1 MDNEELG
8 EILNS
13 ICLLHLIFKKNG
25 FKYENFDEN
34 TRLTFNH
41 YLTLKILE
49 NGEMLAMSEIRNLIG
64 INKKNMTYLT
74 DKLVQNGSIK
84 RVSDMNDRRVINIVI
99 TDKGKEY
106 LSEWQKIKTKEII
119 KIFSSF
125 DDEELKKFYYSIETI
140 KNLFSKIR
148 SK

>member
-1 MDNEELG
+1 
-8 EILNS
+8 
-13 ICLLHLIFKKNG
+13 
-25 FKYENFDEN
+25 
-34 TRLTFNH
+34 
-41 YLTLKILE
+41 
-49 NGEMLAMSEIRNLIG
+49 MLAMSEIRNLIG